1 MERVAFLIEPN
12 GPRIACLLNPEGLTV
27 KREAGVSAR
36 RAGGGPVAGRGLSD
50 DPLHFTGGGATE
62 LNLDLMFDV
71 DLIASP
77 APSRPSDVRDLTGP
91 LWRLTENVG
100 PEGNYGPPPI
110 VRLIWGKAWNIAGV
124 ATAVSERF
132 DRFSADGMP
141 RRSWMRMRLSRVPDE
156 SVRVPPLTPPPVWPV
171 ISDPIEPAPPGEEG
185 GGVGGLVHAAIGSG
199 DGADEVDGVGG
210 ERLDEIAQRYYGSAS
225 LWRLLALANDVAD
238 PIRVQ
243 AGALLQ
249 IPGSGA
255 GGTP

>member
-12 GPRIACLLNPEGLTV
+12 GPRLACLLNPEGLTV

-62 LNLDLMFDV
+62 LSLDLMFDV

-77 APSRPSDVRDLTGP
+77 ARPSDVRDLTGP

-110 VRLIWGKAWNIAGV
+110 VRFIWGKVWNIAGV

-141 RRSWMRMRLSRVPDE
+141 RRSWVRMRLCRVPDE
-156 SVRVPPLTPPPVWPV
+156 SVRVPPLTPPGVWPV
-171 ISDPIEPAPPGEEG
+171 IPDPIESSGPGAGGEG
-185 GGVGGLVHAAIGSG
+185 GGVGGLVHSAIGSG
-199 DGADEVDGVGG
+199 AEADEPSGG

-225 LWRLLALANDVAD
+225 LWRLLALANDVVD
-238 PIRVQ
+238 PIRVE
-243 AGALLQ
+243 AGSLLQ
-249 IPGSGA
+249 VPGSGA
-255 GGTP
+255 GGAAP